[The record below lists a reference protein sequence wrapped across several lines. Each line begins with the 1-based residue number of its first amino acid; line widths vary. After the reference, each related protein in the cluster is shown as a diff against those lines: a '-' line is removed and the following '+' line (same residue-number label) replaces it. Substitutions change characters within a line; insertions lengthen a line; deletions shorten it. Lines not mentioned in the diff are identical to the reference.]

1 MSVSQSFTIRSLG
14 INNFYTIVWSFDQN
28 CNTFTRRNENNRWRQ
43 TWWSRKSHK
52 RLVAGACSAIVD
64 SGAIPCG
71 GNEQEA
77 VMEMLQQ
84 IEIDQKLVEMELQ
97 IEMQCR
103 EIMQSNDLDN
113 IKRYCTHL
121 VRKKFDQDIFMASLL
136 NRLIELE
143 ANRVVAEMRKVKPKN
158 PLKKFFRIR

>member
-1 MSVSQSFTIRSLG
+1 MRITKFLN
-14 INNFYTIVWSFDQN
+14 IN
-28 CNTFTRRNENNRWRQ
+28 
-43 TWWSRKSHK
+43 
-52 RLVAGACSAIVD
+52 
-64 SGAIPCG
+64 
-71 GNEQEA
+71 
-77 VMEMLQQ
+77 
-84 IEIDQKLVEMELQ
+84 IEPAPPEMELQ

-103 EIMQSNDLDN
+103 EIMQSDDLDN